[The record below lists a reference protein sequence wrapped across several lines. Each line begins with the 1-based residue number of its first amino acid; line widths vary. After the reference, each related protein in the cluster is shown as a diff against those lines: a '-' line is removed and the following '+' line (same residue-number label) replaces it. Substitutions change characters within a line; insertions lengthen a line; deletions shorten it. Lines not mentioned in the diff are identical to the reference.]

1 MKLYTSYFYQVRN
14 FPKELV
20 GLSTAIWNP
29 KYLHFG
35 ERDSRGVLCIDCP
48 PFKPG
53 KQCQG
58 LCHGDCRIP
67 QPQTC
72 SFLNTYYLQLK
83 HLDFEWIMK
92 KLCAL
97 NEKIKKEDNIDSD
110 FAFLVYE
117 TPNNLCSERFP
128 IQKYFKDN
136 GVEIEEWHLK

>member
-1 MKLYTSYFYQVRN
+1 M
-14 FPKELV
+14 
-20 GLSTAIWNP
+20 
-29 KYLHFG
+29 
-35 ERDSRGVLCIDCP
+35 
-48 PFKPG
+48 
-53 KQCQG
+53 
-58 LCHGDCRIP
+58 
-67 QPQTC
+67 
-72 SFLNTYYLQLK
+72 
-83 HLDFEWIMK
+83 MK